1 MKKLT
6 RSRTNRWIAGVC
18 GGVGEYL
25 DIDPNIIRAVYIVF
39 TVLTGFV
46 AGLIIYILL
55 GIIIP
60 EGAEASP
67 VVEAP
72 PVDV

>member
-1 MKKLT
+1 MKRLT
-6 RSRTNRWIAGVC
+6 RSRTDRWIAGVC
-18 GGVGEYL
+18 GGIGGYL

-39 TVLTGFV
+39 TVLTGFI

-55 GIIIP
+55 WIILP
-60 EGAEASP
+60 EGAEGSP
-67 VVEAP
+67 VEVP

>member
-25 DIDPNIIRAVYIVF
+25 DIDPNIIRAVYIIF
-39 TVLTGFV
+39 TVLTRFA

-55 GIIIP
+55 WIIIP
-60 EGAEASP
+60 DGAEESP
-67 VVEAP
+67 AEAP
-72 PVDV
+72 PADA